1 MFCVQHPHLDC
12 LMGIASYDVSA
23 MIVDVWDFPV
33 FFSHPQPHFKP
44 LAAPRYIYCLGT
56 QLTYTYEYVYI
67 H

>member
-1 MFCVQHPHLDC
+1 MFLCPTSSSGSFNGYLFQF
-12 LMGIASYDVSA
+12 VSA
-23 MIVDVWDFPV
+23 MIVDVWV
-33 FFSHPQPHFKP
+33 FLFQIFLAQFKP